1 MSDGDKTV
9 RVVSFQP
16 RLRKDVEEAYK
27 TKREVA
33 IKNCSV
39 KRNRSDTFE
48 ILANSNSS
56 ITNSPKSLESMMRWY
71 VSMQEWPVIW
81 EPLKN

>member
-39 KRNRSDTFE
+39 KRNQGIVYDE
-48 ILANSNSS
+48 GNSRDKAACVA
-56 ITNSPKSLESMMRWY
+56 TMHTA
-71 VSMQEWPVIW
+71 
-81 EPLKN
+81 